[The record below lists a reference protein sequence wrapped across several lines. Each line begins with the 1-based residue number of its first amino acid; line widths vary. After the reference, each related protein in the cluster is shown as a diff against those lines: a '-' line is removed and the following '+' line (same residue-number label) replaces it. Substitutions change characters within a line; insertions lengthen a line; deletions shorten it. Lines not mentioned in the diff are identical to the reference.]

1 MRLKDVQRTD
11 TKDVI
16 LTVRVNREDAEWLK
30 GNNISPSLLF
40 SEALKELKGQ
50 VNTHKEAEDKLKKFA
65 SPKKLNK

>member
-30 GNNISPSLLF
+30 GNNI
-40 SEALKELKGQ
+40 KELKGQ
-50 VNTHKEAEDKLKKFA
+50 VNTHKEAEDNLKKFA